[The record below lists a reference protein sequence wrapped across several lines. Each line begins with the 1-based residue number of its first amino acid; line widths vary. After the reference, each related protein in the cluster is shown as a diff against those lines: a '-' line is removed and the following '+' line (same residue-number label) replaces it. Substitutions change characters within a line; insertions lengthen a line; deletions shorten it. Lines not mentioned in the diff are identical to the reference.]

1 MPRAAKSIDKIA
13 FIGMM
18 GAGKTF
24 CARTLAKKL
33 HWRDLDSDV
42 IIERREK
49 MSIPQIFRN
58 KGESYFRTVESRV
71 IKDLLVKPQTVLS
84 LGGGVV
90 CRKVNRSLLKKKSFV
105 IWLKAKPE
113 VIQKRTSKS
122 ANRPL
127 LNVDDPKRRINEIIK
142 ERDSYYRQCAH
153 VVVTNNGGN
162 ILSKL
167 ARIPQIRHMMRANI
181 QN

>member
-1 MPRAAKSIDKIA
+1 MPRSIKSIDKIA

-24 CARTLAKKL
+24 CARTLARKL

-58 KGESYFRTVESRV
+58 KGESYFRTIESRV

-90 CRKVNRSLLKKKSFV
+90 CRKVNRALLKKKSFV
-105 IWLKAKPE
+105 IWLKAKPD
-113 VIQKRTSKS
+113 VIYRRTSKS
-122 ANRPL
+122 TSRPL
-127 LNVDDPKRRINEIIK
+127 LKVENPKARINEIIK
-142 ERDSYYRQCAH
+142 ERDNFYRQCAH
-153 VVVTNNGGN
+153 VVVVNNGGD

-167 ARIPQIRHMMRANI
+167 TRIPQIRAMVRANR